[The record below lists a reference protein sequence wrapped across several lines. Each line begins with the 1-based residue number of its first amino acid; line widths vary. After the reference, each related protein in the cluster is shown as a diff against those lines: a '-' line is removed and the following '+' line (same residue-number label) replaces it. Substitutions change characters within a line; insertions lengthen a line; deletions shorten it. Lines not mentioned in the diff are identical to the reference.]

1 MPITY
6 PHFSCFCTIQL
17 NSDRP
22 AAETWYHVIL
32 QGQARSG
39 EIKSKHEGKRAFT
52 YYKTYNKHAPM
63 MQCGKTLWSDLV
75 NKFLYKNST
84 WVAIAST
91 KGKCHKHHEWE
102 WDQIHW
108 SQPSAKYRA
117 GLLSAPA
124 SSEKPISSLTTSLA
138 HKTQEHM
145 CKMILLRKPPPHP
158 TQLASSLT
166 LDVFF

>member
-1 MPITY
+1 MVTD
-6 PHFSCFCTIQL
+6 L
-17 NSDRP
+17 
-22 AAETWYHVIL
+22 L
-32 QGQARSG
+32 QRLDIMSFYKVKQNQEG
-39 EIKSKHEGKRAFT
+39 SKASKRAFT

-63 MQCGKTLWSDLV
+63 TYCGKTLWSEIV

-91 KGKCHKHHEWE
+91 KGKCHKHHVWE

-108 SQPSAKYRA
+108 SQPSAKYQA

-124 SSEKPISSLTTSLA
+124 SSIKPISSLTTSLE
-138 HKTQEHM
+138 HKTQEHT
-145 CKMILLRKPPPHP
+145 CKKILLRKPPPPP
-158 TQLASSLT
+158 TQSASSLT